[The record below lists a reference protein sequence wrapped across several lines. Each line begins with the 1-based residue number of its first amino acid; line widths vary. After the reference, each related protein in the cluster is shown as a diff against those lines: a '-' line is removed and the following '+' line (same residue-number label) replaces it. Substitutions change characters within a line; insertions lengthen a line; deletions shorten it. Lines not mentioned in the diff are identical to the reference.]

1 MLPPG
6 VPIPS
11 SSNQGSPKVVD
22 LTATA
27 EEQVVTE
34 KPTTSELPLSDSP
47 TSKRQQTTSS
57 PQNKPS
63 KQNDLSNLES
73 HYSGEL
79 PEYQQ
84 QKTSDNPPQSTKT
97 QEQTIPES
105 VMETVATESVQVT
118 ESEPTVSVSNSEP
131 TQNHPCNSDQP
142 SSSSHIQ
149 TSDQPPIN
157 ILDPDYLE
165 E

>member
-6 VPIPS
+6 LPIPS
-11 SSNQGSPKVVD
+11 SSTQGSPKVVD

-34 KPTTSELPLSDSP
+34 KPTTSELPHSDSP
-47 TSKRQQTTSS
+47 TNKQQQTTSS
-57 PQNKPS
+57 PQNQPS
-63 KQNDLSNLES
+63 EQNDLSNLES

-84 QKTSDNPPQSTKT
+84 QKTSVNPTQSNKT

-131 TQNHPCNSDQP
+131 TQNQPSNSDK
-142 SSSSHIQ
+142 
-149 TSDQPPIN
+149 
-157 ILDPDYLE
+157 L
-165 E
+165 